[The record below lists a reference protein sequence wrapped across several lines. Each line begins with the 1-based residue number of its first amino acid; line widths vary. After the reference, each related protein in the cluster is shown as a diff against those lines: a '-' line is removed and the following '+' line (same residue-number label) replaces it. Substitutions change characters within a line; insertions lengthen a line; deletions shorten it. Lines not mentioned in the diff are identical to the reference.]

1 VFRLGYRD
9 RAVTLIVREGY
20 VTDEFIDLAR
30 TSNRDPAQEDRLT
43 ALKQEM
49 ADRVMSAPA
58 ADVYDV
64 AGAT

>member
-1 VFRLGYRD
+1 M
-9 RAVTLIVREGY
+9 
-20 VTDEFIDLAR
+20 TDEFIDLAR